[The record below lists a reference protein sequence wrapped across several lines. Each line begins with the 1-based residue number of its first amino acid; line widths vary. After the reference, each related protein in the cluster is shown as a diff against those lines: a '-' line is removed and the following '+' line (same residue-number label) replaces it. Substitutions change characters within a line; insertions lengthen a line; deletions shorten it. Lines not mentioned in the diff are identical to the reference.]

1 LALRRLDRRGSRFGD
16 RRRRRQ
22 RLVCPAQ
29 STLLIKYRCID
40 EFVSA
45 LYKLDGAASDAV
57 YAALVWKYEHFSIF
71 RIPSFASGDDNQI
84 LSVQHAFSILR
95 FFITMQKSPQKI
107 RGDSNPSYTQCSGK
121 IAA

>member
-1 LALRRLDRRGSRFGD
+1 LDRRGFRFWDSG
-16 RRRRRQ
+16 RKRQ
-22 RLVCPAQ
+22 GSARPGQSPLLV
-29 STLLIKYRCID
+29 KHRCID
-40 EFVSA
+40 ELVSV

-71 RIPSFASGDDNQI
+71 RIPSFASGDDNHI

-95 FFITMQKSPQKI
+95 FFITMQKSPQKL

-121 IAA
+121 VAA